1 MPGPPNDPNALRHT
15 RAMPPFCP
23 RTIARH
29 ALVAAVFNT
38 VLALAITVSGD
49 QSFAANLLYSQLIGM
64 TIWALIDGGRF
75 LLSGDGW
82 PGAPKMAGVVLVGVL
97 TGYFGGSALADL
109 LLGREPLQGFS
120 RFPKAMTG
128 FLLMSLAAGVAGAYF
143 FTTRAM
149 LASARL
155 ANEEAL
161 RQASEAKLKLLET
174 QLEPHM
180 LFNTLAN
187 LRALIGIDP
196 PRAQVMLDHMNRYLR
211 ATLSGSRATT
221 HPLAA
226 EFARLD
232 DYLALMVVRMG
243 TRLGCTLELP
253 EALRDMPVPPLL
265 LQPLVENAIRHG
277 LEPKVDG
284 GHITV
289 RAASEHGELLLEVA
303 DTGVGFDMSVPPPNT
318 ADSSF
323 GLAQVRERV
332 ATAYGGR
339 GRVELKS
346 TPGSGTVIRIHLPL
360 ATLNP

>member
-1 MPGPPNDPNALRHT
+1 MTIPPDDPKTLRHT

-23 RTIARH
+23 VTVARH

-49 QSFAANLLYSQLIGM
+49 QPFAVNLLYSQLIGLS
-64 TIWALIDGGRF
+64 IWALIDGGRYI
-75 LLSGDGW
+75 LSGDGW
-82 PGAPKMAGVVLVGVL
+82 PGAPKMAAVVLVAVL
-97 TGYFGGSALADL
+97 TGYLGGSALGDL
-109 LLGREPLQGFS
+109 VLGRQPLEGFA

-128 FLLMSLAAGVAGAYF
+128 FLLLSLAAGVGGAYF

-155 ANEEAL
+155 AHEEAL
-161 RQASEAKLKLLET
+161 RQASEARLKLLET

-196 PRAQVMLDHMNRYLR
+196 PRAQVMLDHLNHYLR
-211 ATLSGSRATT
+211 ATLSGSRAAI

-226 EFARLD
+226 EFARLE
-232 DYLALMVVRMG
+232 DYLALMAVRMG
-243 TRLGCTLELP
+243 PRLGCTLELP
-253 EALRDMPVPPLL
+253 EALRELPVPPLL

-277 LEPKVDG
+277 LEPQVDG

-289 RAASEHGELLLEVA
+289 RAAREHGELLLEVA
-303 DTGVGFDMSVPPPNT
+303 DTGVGFDASVPPP
-318 ADSSF
+318 AGSDGSF

-332 ATAYGGR
+332 ATAYEGR
-339 GRVELKS
+339 GRVELTA
-346 TPGSGTVIRIHLPL
+346 TPGAGTVIRIHLPL

>member
-1 MPGPPNDPNALRHT
+1 
-15 RAMPPFCP
+15 MPPFCP

-38 VLALAITVSGD
+38 VLALAITASGD
-49 QSFAANLLYSQLIGM
+49 QPFAVNLLYSQLIGM
-64 TIWALIDGGRF
+64 AIWALIDGGRF
-75 LLSGDGW
+75 VLSGDGW
-82 PGAPKMAGVVLVGVL
+82 PGAPKMAAVVLAAVL
-97 TGYFGGSALADL
+97 AGYFGGSAVGDL
-109 LLGREPLQGFS
+109 LLGHEPLQGFA

-149 LASARL
+149 LAQARL

-187 LRALIGIDP
+187 LRALIGVDP
-196 PRAQVMLDHMNRYLR
+196 PRAQVMLDHMIRYLR
-211 ATLSGSRATT
+211 ATLSGSRATS

-226 EFARLD
+226 EFARLE
-232 DYLALMVVRMG
+232 DYLALMAIRMG
-243 TRLGCTLELP
+243 PRLRSTLELP
-253 EALRDMPVPPLL
+253 EALRDVPVPPLL

-277 LEPKVDG
+277 LEPQVDG

-289 RAASEHGELLLEVA
+289 RAMRDGAGIVLEVA
-303 DTGVGFDMSVPPPNT
+303 DTGAGFDPSAPAPT
-318 ADSSF
+318 GGSRF

-332 ATAYGGR
+332 ATAYEGR
-339 GRVELKS
+339 GHVALTS
-346 TPGSGTVIRIHLPL
+346 TPGRGTVIRLHLP
-360 ATLNP
+360 APQREA

>member
-1 MPGPPNDPNALRHT
+1 
-15 RAMPPFCP
+15 MPPFCP

-38 VLALAITVSGD
+38 VLALAITASGD
-49 QSFAANLLYSQLIGM
+49 QPFAVNLLYSQLIGM
-64 TIWALIDGGRF
+64 AIWALIDGGRF
-75 LLSGDGW
+75 VLSGDGW
-82 PGAPKMAGVVLVGVL
+82 PGAPKMAAVVLAAVL
-97 TGYFGGSALADL
+97 AGYFGGSALGDL
-109 LLGREPLQGFS
+109 LLGRQPLEGFT

-149 LASARL
+149 LAQARL
-155 ANEEAL
+155 AHEEAL

-196 PRAQVMLDHMNRYLR
+196 PRAQVMLDHMIRYLR

-221 HPLAA
+221 HPLAD

-232 DYLALMVVRMG
+232 DYLALMAIRMG
-243 TRLGCTLELP
+243 PRLGFTLDLP
-253 EALRDMPVPPLL
+253 DALREVTVPPLL

-277 LEPKVDG
+277 LEPRVEG

-289 RAASEHGELLLEVA
+289 RARADGAGLLLEVS
-303 DTGVGFDMSVPPPNT
+303 DTGAGFNPGAPAAGGGSR
-318 ADSSF
+318 F
-323 GLAQVRERV
+323 GLEQVRERV
-332 ATAYGGR
+332 ASAYGGR
-339 GRVELKS
+339 GRVELTS
-346 TPGSGTVIRIHLPL
+346 APGHGTVIRVHLP
-360 ATLNP
+360 AHGAER